1 MNLVVKNETGNA
13 KSSITLNYTIHQP
26 PFTHPFVHRLEHDE
40 EGGELWTMRHQT
52 SLRKWKNWLWTPVID
67 TSELIQT
74 WDAEIDLSDL
84 RTLDRWPR
92 PKMFTLFFH
101 VTLWS

>member
-52 SLRKWKNWLWTPVID
+52 SLRKWKKLIVNTCDWHLWVDPNVGRWDWSVWPED
-67 TSELIQT
+67 TWQMTTSQNVHT
-74 WDAEIDLSDL
+74 V
-84 RTLDRWPR
+84 
-92 PKMFTLFFH
+92 FH